1 MTTQEL
7 QDSVNSDVPIYYVDE
22 NFGRSSILNYDKQLK
37 EENDIDVK
45 YNMKFLQTPTVVG
58 LQDFDIPT
66 QDNFETEITVTY
78 HSKVSGMV
86 PNCKPLTSTVESL
99 LVRTDNGVIFY
110 WTAHKDKRYI
120 ARKFNSY
127 R

>member
-45 YNMKFLQTPTVVG
+45 YNMKFFT
-58 LQDFDIPT
+58 
-66 QDNFETEITVTY
+66 NTY
-78 HSKVSGMV
+78 SSRS
-86 PNCKPLTSTVESL
+86 P
-99 LVRTDNGVIFY
+99 RF
-110 WTAHKDKRYI
+110 
-120 ARKFNSY
+120 
-127 R
+127 